1 MNKDLIFEEM
11 SISSA
16 VQGETNKIMGIIEQ
30 QLNSCSEEFLFM
42 PFLNKDVLTKHT
54 MIKLPKPIFQYV
66 DYIFVTV
73 YFGQTKEDREYLFS
87 EANCGGT
94 FEIEHRTIIAK
105 CLGFENGK
113 IDSTFLKSVICHELK
128 HAYQEML
135 YNNKILPSIFKT
147 ATNIINNPGYF
158 ENTIIYDVSRLLYYF
173 NRNEINSKLEEYY
186 VYLNNDKPQSFEEL
200 KKCPIIQEYQH
211 HKGMFNDVFN
221 YAKKPSELDNLN
233 KIFKNIFGKSFIELR
248 NIIKLGMDYSN
259 IKMKKVFGRYKME
272 EKRKM
277 NEMRYGPKRFYVR

>member
-1 MNKDLIFEEM
+1 MNKDLLFEEM
-11 SISSA
+11 SISNA
-16 VQGETNKIMGIIEQ
+16 VQEETNKIMSIIEQ
-30 QLNSCSEEFLFM
+30 QLNSCSGELLFM
-42 PFLNKDVLTKHT
+42 PFLKKDVLTKHT
-54 MIKLPKPIFQYV
+54 MIKLSKSIFQYV

-73 YFGQTKEDREYLFS
+73 YFGETKKDREYLFY

-94 FEIEHRTIIAK
+94 FEIGNRTIIAK
-105 CLGFENGK
+105 CLGYENGK

-135 YNNKILPSIFKT
+135 YNNKTLPSIFKT
-147 ATNIINNPGYF
+147 ATNIINNLGYF
-158 ENTIIYDVSRLLYYF
+158 ENTIIYYVSRLLYYF

-200 KKCPIIQEYQH
+200 KMCPIIQEYQH
-211 HKGMFNDVFN
+211 HKGIFDDVFN
-221 YAKKPSELDNLN
+221 HAKKPNELENLN
-233 KIFKNIFGKSFIELR
+233 KIFKNVFGKSFIELR
-248 NIIKLGMDYSN
+248 NIIKLGIDYSN

-272 EKRKM
+272 EKQKM